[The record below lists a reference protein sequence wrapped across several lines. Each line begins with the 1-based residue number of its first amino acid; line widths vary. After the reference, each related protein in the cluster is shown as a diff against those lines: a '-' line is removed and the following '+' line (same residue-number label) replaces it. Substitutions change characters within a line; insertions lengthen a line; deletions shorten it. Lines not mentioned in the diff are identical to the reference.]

1 MWFSNTVL
9 FLYVLAF
16 KSVQTEGAK
25 LFQFCKPK
33 IYILFANFNKKKL
46 EISKD
51 AIDGK
56 MKNQGLR
63 FQKILGSTL
72 YLIGIIDNNFNK
84 WKKPKY
90 EYLLKMWI
98 Q

>member
-1 MWFSNTVL
+1 MS
-9 FLYVLAF
+9 YVLAF

-33 IYILFANFNKKKL
+33 IYILFANFNKKNWKSQKMRL
-46 EISKD
+46 TE
-51 AIDGK
+51 K

-72 YLIGIIDNNFNK
+72 NLIGIIDNNFNK
-84 WKKPKY
+84 
-90 EYLLKMWI
+90 
-98 Q
+98 